1 MATQFDTDAQPNMT
15 QLLSGILDD
24 ARQLFV
30 QQLTLF
36 QVELKND
43 LRRSMQI
50 MLAFI
55 AGASVCFVAVIILAI
70 ALAHLLCHV
79 WSDLPLWGGFGIVG
93 LILTAGGVGLL
104 AWGKAKYD
112 SSNLLPNETVQGL
125 KENIQWKT
133 KP

>member
-15 QLLSGILDD
+15 QLVTGILDD

-36 QVELKND
+36 QVEVKND

-50 MLAFI
+50 MLALI
-55 AGASVCFVAVIILAI
+55 AGAGVCFVAAIILAI

-93 LILTAGGVGLL
+93 LILTAGG
-104 AWGKAKYD
+104 
-112 SSNLLPNETVQGL
+112 
-125 KENIQWKT
+125 
-133 KP
+133 